1 MLLHCINYFMLRNY
15 GRLPSSFCCGVRRH
29 ASLRPRSLI
38 SPLPIY
44 SVRYATTKAK
54 KLPDA
59 DDEGNVKGLA
69 ELQASL
75 EAVGY
80 GPRKRSRARREPQAG
95 GDGEANIKPR
105 KKRTTKTEVTE
116 ADAGAD
122 EQEQP
127 KQRTKRRRTKTPESS
142 ATKEEAC
149 KSSTSSAKSTRR
161 KKSSTKD
168 EVPPRLLPLTS
179 QKHHDLASF
188 LEYAERTSLNPK
200 STVYRGT
207 HFEYTAAQALGDYAF
222 KLRRTGRSNDLGIDL
237 VGHWHLP
244 ASSTT
249 TAGSDQP
256 DGGNTGHTMPVLVQ
270 CKASKLTPSMVREL
284 EGAYIGAPAGWR
296 GDGVLAVLVS
306 TVPATKGVSAAVQR
320 SQWPLAVMQ
329 IERDGI
335 LRQFLWNAKAAE
347 AGLTGLGVTTKYAT
361 KTGDDG
367 RQEGIKQ
374 CLGLTWMD
382 KAWKTKPSSTH
393 SRES

>member
-1 MLLHCINYFMLRNY
+1 MLRNY
-15 GRLPSSFCCGVRRH
+15 GRLPSSFCCSVTRY

-38 SPLPIY
+38 PPTPIH
-44 SVRYATTKAK
+44 SVRYATTKTK
-54 KLPDA
+54 KLPHA
-59 DDEGNVKGLA
+59 DEEGNLKGLA

-80 GPRKRSRARREPQAG
+80 GPRKRSRARRQPEAV
-95 GDGEANIKPR
+95 GDGEADIKPR
-105 KKRTTKTEVTE
+105 KRRTTKTKVAEV
-116 ADAGAD
+116 DAGAD
-122 EQEQP
+122 AQEQP
-127 KQRTKRRRTKTPESS
+127 KQRTTRRRTKAPEPSAAEKVASKTSASS
-142 ATKEEAC
+142 AKTTRRR
-149 KSSTSSAKSTRR
+149 KSSTN
-161 KKSSTKD
+161 D
-168 EVPPRLLPLTS
+168 EVPPRLLPPTS

-188 LEYAERTSLNPK
+188 LEYAERTSLNPT

-244 ASSTT
+244 ASSAT
-249 TAGSDQP
+249 TAGSDTP
-256 DGGNTGHTMPVLVQ
+256 DAGAAGHAMPVLVQ

-335 LRQFLWNAKAAE
+335 LKQFLWNAKAAE

-361 KTGDDG
+361 KTGEDG
-367 RQEGIKQ
+367 RQEGVEQSI
-374 CLGLTWMD
+374 GLTWMN
-382 KAWKTKPSSTH
+382 KAWKTK
-393 SRES
+393 

>member
-1 MLLHCINYFMLRNY
+1 MLRNY
-15 GRLPSSFCCGVRRH
+15 GRLPSSFCCSVTRH
-29 ASLRPRSLI
+29 ASLRLRRPI
-38 SPLPIY
+38 SPLPIHLT
-44 SVRYATTKAK
+44 RYATTKAK
-54 KLPDA
+54 KLPGA
-59 DDEGNVKGLA
+59 DGEGNVKGLA

-80 GPRKRSRARREPQAG
+80 GPRKRSRARRQPQAV
-95 GDGEANIKPR
+95 GDGEADIKAR
-105 KKRTTKTEVTE
+105 KKRTTKTK
-116 ADAGAD
+116 DAEDD

-127 KQRTKRRRTKTPESS
+127 KQRITRRRTKTGETSP
-142 ATKEEAC
+142 AKKVA
-149 KSSTSSAKSTRR
+149 STSTASSPKPTRR
-161 KKSSTKD
+161 KRSSSHD
-168 EVPPRLLPLTS
+168 EVPPRLLPPTS

-207 HFEYTAAQALGDYAF
+207 HFEYTAAQTLGDYAF

-237 VGHWHLP
+237 VGHWILP
-244 ASSTT
+244 ASSV
-249 TAGSDQP
+249 TAA
-256 DGGNTGHTMPVLVQ
+256 GGNQPSEGDAGHAMPVLVQ

-361 KTGDDG
+361 KAGDDG
-367 RQEGIKQ
+367 RQEGVEQSI
-374 CLGLTWMD
+374 GLTWMD
-382 KAWKTKPSSTH
+382 KAWNTKSSLMQ
-393 SRES
+393 S

>member
-1 MLLHCINYFMLRNY
+1 MLRNY
-15 GRLPSSFCCGVRRH
+15 GRLPSSFCCSATRH
-29 ASLRPRSLI
+29 ASLRPRSPI
-38 SPLPIY
+38 SPTPTHSI
-44 SVRYATTKAK
+44 RYAATKAK
-54 KLPDA
+54 KLSDA

-80 GPRKRSRARREPQAG
+80 GPRKQSRARRQPQAV
-95 GDGEANIKPR
+95 GDGEADIKPR
-105 KKRTTKTEVTE
+105 KKRTTKTKVTE
-116 ADAGAD
+116 ADAD
-122 EQEQP
+122 DQEQP
-127 KQRTKRRRTKTPESS
+127 KQRTTRRRTKAPEPSAAKKVASKPSASS
-142 ATKEEAC
+142 AKTTRRM
-149 KSSTSSAKSTRR
+149 KSSTN
-161 KKSSTKD
+161 D
-168 EVPPRLLPLTS
+168 EVPPRLLPPTS

-188 LEYAERTSLNPK
+188 LKYAERTSLNPT

-222 KLRRTGRSNDLGIDL
+222 QLRRTGRSNDLGIDL

-249 TAGSDQP
+249 TAGSDP
-256 DGGNTGHTMPVLVQ
+256 PNGGTAGHAMPVFVQ

-329 IERDGI
+329 IARDGR
-335 LRQFLWNAKAAE
+335 LRQFLWNSKAAE
-347 AGLTGLGVTTKYAT
+347 AGLTGLGVTTKYAS
-361 KTGDDG
+361 KTSDDG
-367 RQEGIKQ
+367 VEDEAELNAPLRGSRKLDDLEGE
-374 CLGLTWMD
+374 LT
-382 KAWKTKPSSTH
+382 
-393 SRES
+393 

>member
-1 MLLHCINYFMLRNY
+1 MLRNY
-15 GRLPSSFCCGVRRH
+15 GRLPSSFCCSVTRH

-38 SPLPIY
+38 SPTSIH
-44 SVRYATTKAK
+44 STRYATTKAT

-59 DDEGNVKGLA
+59 DDQGNVKGLA

-80 GPRKRSRARREPQAG
+80 GPRNRSRARRQPQAV
-95 GDGEANIKPR
+95 GDGEADIKPR
-105 KKRTTKTEVTE
+105 KKRTTKTRVAELD
-116 ADAGAD
+116 ADAD

-127 KQRTKRRRTKTPESS
+127 KQRTTRRRTKTPEPSAANKVASKSPASS
-142 ATKEEAC
+142 AKTTRRR
-149 KSSTSSAKSTRR
+149 KSSTN
-161 KKSSTKD
+161 D
-168 EVPPRLLPLTS
+168 EVPPRLLPPTS

-188 LEYAERTSLNPK
+188 LEYAERTSLNPT

-256 DGGNTGHTMPVLVQ
+256 DAGAAGHAMPVLVQ

-329 IERDGI
+329 IGRDGI
-335 LRQFLWNAKAAE
+335 LRQFLWNSKAAE
-347 AGLTGLGVTTKYAT
+347 AGLTGLGVTTKYAS

-367 RQEGIKQ
+367 RQEGVEQSI
-374 CLGLTWMD
+374 GLTWMD
-382 KAWKTKPSSTH
+382 KAWKTK
-393 SRES
+393 

>member
-1 MLLHCINYFMLRNY
+1 MLRNY
-15 GRLPSSFCCGVRRH
+15 GRLPSSFCCSVTRH
-29 ASLRPRSLI
+29 ASLRLRRPI
-38 SPLPIY
+38 SPIPIHLT
-44 SVRYATTKAK
+44 RYATTKAK

-80 GPRKRSRARREPQAG
+80 GPRKRSRARRQPQAV
-95 GDGEANIKPR
+95 GDGEADIKAR
-105 KKRTTKTEVTE
+105 KKRTTKTKDSE
-116 ADAGAD
+116 DD

-127 KQRTKRRRTKTPESS
+127 KQRTTRRRTKTGETSPVKKL
-142 ATKEEAC
+142 A
-149 KSSTSSAKSTRR
+149 STSTVSSPKPTRR
-161 KKSSTKD
+161 KRSSSND
-168 EVPPRLLPLTS
+168 EVPPRLLPPTS

-188 LEYAERTSLNPK
+188 LEYAERTALNPK

-207 HFEYTAAQALGDYAF
+207 HFEYTAAQTLGDYAF
-222 KLRRTGRSNDLGIDL
+222 RLRRTGRSNDLGIDL
-237 VGHWHLP
+237 VGHWILP
-244 ASSTT
+244 ATSTT
-249 TAGSDQP
+249 AA
-256 DGGNTGHTMPVLVQ
+256 GGNQPSEGEAGHAMPVLVQ

-335 LRQFLWNAKAAE
+335 LRQFLWNAKAAQ

-361 KTGDDG
+361 KVGDDG
-367 RQEGIKQ
+367 RQDRVEQSI
-374 CLGLTWMD
+374 GLTWMD
-382 KAWKTKPSSTH
+382 KAWNTKPSLMH
-393 SRES
+393 S

>member
-1 MLLHCINYFMLRNY
+1 MKLPYHLRY
-15 GRLPSSFCCGVRRH
+15 KEYRLPSSFCCSVTRH
-29 ASLRPRSLI
+29 ASLRLRRPI
-38 SPLPIY
+38 SPIPIHLT
-44 SVRYATTKAK
+44 RYATTKAK
-54 KLPDA
+54 KVPDA

-80 GPRKRSRARREPQAG
+80 GPRKRSRARRQPQAV
-95 GDGEANIKPR
+95 GDGEADIKAR
-105 KKRTTKTEVTE
+105 KKRTTKAKDSE
-116 ADAGAD
+116 DD

-127 KQRTKRRRTKTPESS
+127 KQRTTRRRTKTGETSP
-142 ATKEEAC
+142 AKKVA
-149 KSSTSSAKSTRR
+149 STSTASSPKPTRR
-161 KKSSTKD
+161 KRSSSKD
-168 EVPPRLLPLTS
+168 EVPPRLLPPTS

-207 HFEYTAAQALGDYAF
+207 HFEYTTAQTLADYAF

-237 VGHWHLP
+237 VGHWILP
-244 ASSTT
+244 ASSSTP
-249 TAGSDQP
+249 A
-256 DGGNTGHTMPVLVQ
+256 GGNQPSEGEAGHAMPVLVQ

-306 TVPATKGVSAAVQR
+306 TMPATKGVSAAVQR

-361 KTGDDG
+361 KAGDDG
-367 RQEGIKQ
+367 RQEGVEQSI
-374 CLGLTWMD
+374 GLTWMD
-382 KAWKTKPSSTH
+382 KAWNTKPSLMH
-393 SRES
+393 S

>member
-1 MLLHCINYFMLRNY
+1 MLRNY
-15 GRLPSSFCCGVRRH
+15 GRLPSSFCCSVTRH

-38 SPLPIY
+38 PPTPIH

-54 KLPDA
+54 KLPHA

-80 GPRKRSRARREPQAG
+80 GPRKRSRARRRPEAV
-95 GDGEANIKPR
+95 GDGEADIKPR
-105 KKRTTKTEVTE
+105 KKRTTKTKVAEV
-116 ADAGAD
+116 DAGAD

-127 KQRTKRRRTKTPESS
+127 KQRTTRRRTKAPEPSAAKQLASKSS
-142 ATKEEAC
+142 ASSAKTTRRR
-149 KSSTSSAKSTRR
+149 KSSTN
-161 KKSSTKD
+161 D
-168 EVPPRLLPLTS
+168 EVPPRLLPPTS

-188 LEYAERTSLNPK
+188 LEYAERTSLNPT

-249 TAGSDQP
+249 TAGSDTP
-256 DGGNTGHTMPVLVQ
+256 DAGAAGHAMPVLVQ

-296 GDGVLAVLVS
+296 GAGVLAVLVS

-361 KTGDDG
+361 KTGEDG
-367 RQEGIKQ
+367 RQEGVEQSI
-374 CLGLTWMD
+374 GLTWMD
-382 KAWKTKPSSTH
+382 KAWKT
-393 SRES
+393 R

>member
-1 MLLHCINYFMLRNY
+1 MKLPYHLRY
-15 GRLPSSFCCGVRRH
+15 KEYRVTRH
-29 ASLRPRSLI
+29 ASLRLRRPI
-38 SPLPIY
+38 SPIPIHLT
-44 SVRYATTKAK
+44 RYATTKAK
-54 KLPDA
+54 KVPDA

-80 GPRKRSRARREPQAG
+80 GPRKRSRARRQPQAV
-95 GDGEANIKPR
+95 GDGEADIKAR
-105 KKRTTKTEVTE
+105 KKRTTKAKDSE
-116 ADAGAD
+116 DD

-127 KQRTKRRRTKTPESS
+127 KQRTTRRRTKTGETSP
-142 ATKEEAC
+142 AKKVA
-149 KSSTSSAKSTRR
+149 STSTASSPKPTRR
-161 KKSSTKD
+161 KRSSSKD
-168 EVPPRLLPLTS
+168 EVPPRLLPPTS

-207 HFEYTAAQALGDYAF
+207 HFEYTTAQTLADYAF

-237 VGHWHLP
+237 VGHWILP
-244 ASSTT
+244 ASSSTP
-249 TAGSDQP
+249 A
-256 DGGNTGHTMPVLVQ
+256 GGNQPSEGEAGHAMPVLVQ

-306 TVPATKGVSAAVQR
+306 TMPATKGVSAAVQR

-361 KTGDDG
+361 KAGDDG
-367 RQEGIKQ
+367 RQEGVEQSI
-374 CLGLTWMD
+374 GLTWMD
-382 KAWKTKPSSTH
+382 KAWNTKPSLMH
-393 SRES
+393 S